1 MNRRRPRYVRLLRL
15 IGLAGLAVA
24 PGCTAPGLAGD
35 AIVEGLSNA
44 LSNLAEAGLLT
55 FFL

>member
-15 IGLAGLAVA
+15 IGLAGLAAA
-24 PGCTAPGLAGD
+24 PGCTMPELAGD
-35 AIVEGLSNA
+35 AIAEGLSNT
-44 LSNLAEAGLLT
+44 LSSLVEAGLLT

>member
-1 MNRRRPRYVRLLRL
+1 MNGRRPRYVRLLTL
-15 IGLAGLAVA
+15 IALAGLAAA
-24 PGCTAPGLAGD
+24 PGCAAPGLAGD

-44 LSNLAEAGLLT
+44 LSTLVEAGFLT